1 MSSNDQDDHLGTDHA
16 ANAVVRCNNHPQYA
30 ERGIERW
37 QAYAAQ
43 MVKTYVMPQSRRLNQ
58 AW

>member
-43 MVKTYVMPQSRRLNQ
+43 MVKT
-58 AW
+58 